1 MVAFN
6 TSIGP
11 GWQVGPG
18 WAIGS
23 LPIVNSGLQLYLDAE
38 NTDSYSGSG
47 TTWHDLSGNGNDVA
61 MQNSGDITY
70 TSSGGGYFST
80 GAQGWFSNLGPTSN
94 IPTGSTSYTVST
106 WVQFPSGWTGR
117 GYSPA
122 MVTIGATATY
132 NQINDFG
139 LDQTGYL
146 YVNWFGTPLVTS
158 SWTPSAPGSNWANFV
173 SQWDGATRKIWYNG
187 VLQGSDTI
195 GPTLGN
201 TSDILIGND
210 YSGWSNWLNGNI
222 GQVLIYNRAL
232 TSAELAQN
240 FNAVKS
246 RYGV

>member
-1 MVAFN
+1 MVAPLTF
-6 TSIGP
+6 GA
-11 GWQVGPG
+11 GWEVGPG
-18 WAIGS
+18 WTLGP
-23 LPIVNSGLQLYLDAE
+23 LPVVESGLQLYLDAN
-38 NTDSYSGSG
+38 NTTSYSGTG
-47 TTWHDLSGNGNDVA
+47 TTWYDLSGNGNDVA

-70 TSSGGGYFST
+70 TSSGGGYFGT
-80 GAQGWFSNLGPTSN
+80 GAQGWFSNPSPTSN

-122 MVTIGATATY
+122 MVTIGANATY

-158 SWTPSAPGSNWANFV
+158 SWTPGAPGSNWANFV
-173 SQWDGATRKIWYNG
+173 SQWDGTTRKIWYNG
-187 VLQGSDTI
+187 VLQGNDTI

-232 TSAELAQN
+232 TSSELAQN